1 MMRNRHLSLF
11 SAICLVSICFTPLI
25 WPTTAFSLSYDYA
38 VEGADGSLVQAGL
51 EAFGT
56 LGGDRLTSDSVNLKA
71 SIDFSTYEYTGAAIT
86 PEVSVFAVDGS
97 VLVNGI
103 NYEVLYSNN
112 VAPGCAAI
120 SVNGLGDYSGI
131 SAQLSFRIVRS
142 SDNSIALPGSWA
154 YQNGKWWWRYEDGGW
169 PSNCFLTIGGA
180 EYYFDSEGYAATG
193 WRYLSDGWHLFS
205 GSCAHLKGWAASG
218 SHWFYL
224 DETSGLMKTGWV
236 LVNHNWY
243 YLDLSGAMQT
253 GWLFLDNT
261 WYWLEPSGLMATGF
275 KLVNGALYHFSQS
288 GSMSTG
294 WFVDDGT
301 WYCANATGAIRAG
314 WFYYG
319 SNWYWLDPNNNGAM
333 LLGFQTVNGSIYYLD
348 PDSGGALECNAW
360 IFSQDGSA
368 YYACGSGAIVL
379 TGVKDSVG
387 AIKLN
392 DAEGKP
398 MVGWY
403 WSSAAQTWFYTDSDG
418 VLQHGWQLIG
428 ERWYHLDNESGVMN
442 TGWFRDAD
450 RLWYYLMSSGQMATG
465 WNSIDNGEYFFN
477 AAGAWVEPER
487 SAHTSSQSQI
497 VGRCYNVPSP
507 GVGLCSEW
515 VSEVFYPVLGSYP
528 NGDACDMF
536 WNWCHS
542 RDISQL
548 KVGMIVAVPTHTHTN
563 AGARWGHIAI
573 YVGNGMVMD
582 NIGYIRTTS
591 LAWWLNYYHTTATPQ
606 WGWVLNTPLSLIH
619 I

>member
-38 VEGADGSLVQAGL
+38 VEGADRSLVQAGL

-450 RLWYYLMSSGQMATG
+450 RLWYYLMASGQMATG

-606 WGWVLNTPLSLIH
+606 WGWVLNTPLE
-619 I
+619 

>member
-97 VLVNGI
+97 ALVNGI

-606 WGWVLNTPLSLIH
+606 WGWVLNTPLE
-619 I
+619 

>member
-563 AGARWGHIAI
+563 AGGRWGHIAI

-606 WGWVLNTPLSLIH
+606 WGWVLNTPLE
-619 I
+619 

>member
-450 RLWYYLMSSGQMATG
+450 RLWYYLMASGQMATG

-591 LAWWLNYYHTTATPQ
+591 LAWWLNYYHTTATPL
-606 WGWVLNTPLSLIH
+606 WGWVLNTPLE
-619 I
+619 

>member
-1 MMRNRHLSLF
+1 MMRNRLLSLF

-606 WGWVLNTPLSLIH
+606 WGWVLNTPLE
-619 I
+619 

>member
-261 WYWLEPSGLMATGF
+261 WYWLGPSGLMATGF

-606 WGWVLNTPLSLIH
+606 WGWVLNTPLE
-619 I
+619 

>member
-1 MMRNRHLSLF
+1 
-11 SAICLVSICFTPLI
+11 
-25 WPTTAFSLSYDYA
+25 
-38 VEGADGSLVQAGL
+38 
-51 EAFGT
+51 
-56 LGGDRLTSDSVNLKA
+56 
-71 SIDFSTYEYTGAAIT
+71 
-86 PEVSVFAVDGS
+86 
-97 VLVNGI
+97 
-103 NYEVLYSNN
+103 
-112 VAPGCAAI
+112 
-120 SVNGLGDYSGI
+120 
-131 SAQLSFRIVRS
+131 
-142 SDNSIALPGSWA
+142 
-154 YQNGKWWWRYEDGGW
+154 
-169 PSNCFLTIGGA
+169 
-180 EYYFDSEGYAATG
+180 
-193 WRYLSDGWHLFS
+193 
-205 GSCAHLKGWAASG
+205 
-218 SHWFYL
+218 
-224 DETSGLMKTGWV
+224 
-236 LVNHNWY
+236 
-243 YLDLSGAMQT
+243 
-253 GWLFLDNT
+253 
-261 WYWLEPSGLMATGF
+261 MATGF

-301 WYCANATGAIRAG
+301 WYCANGSGAIRTG
-314 WFYYG
+314 WFYFD
-319 SNWYWLDPNNNGAM
+319 SSWYLLDSNNNGAM

-360 IFSQDGSA
+360 VFSQDGNA
-368 YYACGSGAIVL
+368 YYACSSGAIAL
-379 TGVKDSVG
+379 KGVKDSVG

-403 WSSAAQTWFYTDSDG
+403 WSSAAQTWFYTDPDG
-418 VLQHGWQLIG
+418 VLQRGWQLIG
-428 ERWYHLDNESGVMN
+428 GKWYHLDNESGVMN
-442 TGWFRDAD
+442 TGWFRDD
-450 RLWYYLMSSGQMATG
+450 DGLWYYLMSSGQMATG
-465 WNSIDNGEYFFN
+465 WNSIENGEYFFN

-606 WGWVLNTPLSLIH
+606 WGWVLNTRLE
-619 I
+619 

>member
-25 WPTTAFSLSYDYA
+25 WPTTAFSLYYDYA
-38 VEGADGSLVQAGL
+38 VEGADGSLVQAGQ

-450 RLWYYLMSSGQMATG
+450 RLWYYLMASGQMATG

-528 NGDACDMF
+528 NGGACDMF

-606 WGWVLNTPLSLIH
+606 WGWVLNTPLE
-619 I
+619 

>member
-301 WYCANATGAIRAG
+301 WYCANGTGAIRAG

-606 WGWVLNTPLSLIH
+606 WGWVLNTPLE
-619 I
+619 

>member
-319 SNWYWLDPNNNGAM
+319 SNWYWLDLNNNGAM

-606 WGWVLNTPLSLIH
+606 WGWVLNTPLE
-619 I
+619 

>member
-180 EYYFDSEGYAATG
+180 DYYFDSEGYAATG

-450 RLWYYLMSSGQMATG
+450 RLWYYLMASGQMATG

-606 WGWVLNTPLSLIH
+606 WGWVLNTPLE
-619 I
+619 

>member
-465 WNSIDNGEYFFN
+465 WNSIENGEYFFN

-606 WGWVLNTPLSLIH
+606 WGWVLNTPLE
-619 I
+619 

>member
-131 SAQLSFRIVRS
+131 SAQLSFRIVCS

-348 PDSGGALECNAW
+348 PYSGGALECNAW

-450 RLWYYLMSSGQMATG
+450 RLWYYLMASGQMATG

-606 WGWVLNTPLSLIH
+606 WGWVLNTPLE
-619 I
+619 

>member
-25 WPTTAFSLSYDYA
+25 WPTTAFSSSYDYA

-606 WGWVLNTPLSLIH
+606 WGWVLNTPLE
-619 I
+619 

>member
-38 VEGADGSLVQAGL
+38 VEGADGSLVQAGQ

-142 SDNSIALPGSWA
+142 SDNSIAFPGSWA

-180 EYYFDSEGYAATG
+180 EYYFDSDGYAATG

-398 MVGWY
+398 ILGWY

-591 LAWWLNYYHTTATPQ
+591 LAWWLNYYHTTAAPQ
-606 WGWVLNTPLSLIH
+606 WGWVLNTPLE
-619 I
+619 

>member
-403 WSSAAQTWFYTDSDG
+403 WSSAAQTWFYTDSGG

-606 WGWVLNTPLSLIH
+606 WGWVLNTPLE
-619 I
+619 

>member
-333 LLGFQTVNGSIYYLD
+333 LLGFQAVNGSIYYLD

-606 WGWVLNTPLSLIH
+606 WGWVLNTPLE
-619 I
+619 

>member
-169 PSNCFLTIGGA
+169 PSNCFLAIGGA

-606 WGWVLNTPLSLIH
+606 WGWVLNTPLE
-619 I
+619 

>member
-71 SIDFSTYEYTGAAIT
+71 SIAFSTYEYTGAAIT

-236 LVNHNWY
+236 LVNHNWC

-606 WGWVLNTPLSLIH
+606 WGWVLNTPLE
-619 I
+619 

>member
-450 RLWYYLMSSGQMATG
+450 RLWYYLMASGQMATG

-487 SAHTSSQSQI
+487 SANTSSQSQI

-606 WGWVLNTPLSLIH
+606 WGWVLNTPLE
-619 I
+619 

>member
-465 WNSIDNGEYFFN
+465 WNSIDNGEYFIN

-606 WGWVLNTPLSLIH
+606 WGWVLNTPLE
-619 I
+619 

>member
-465 WNSIDNGEYFFN
+465 WNSIDNGECFFN

-606 WGWVLNTPLSLIH
+606 WGWVLNTPLE
-619 I
+619 

>member
-450 RLWYYLMSSGQMATG
+450 RLWYYLMASGQMATG

-515 VSEVFYPVLGSYP
+515 VSEVFYPVLGSYH
-528 NGDACDMF
+528 GDACDMF

-606 WGWVLNTPLSLIH
+606 WGWVLNTPLE
-619 I
+619 

>member
-51 EAFGT
+51 ETFGT

-606 WGWVLNTPLSLIH
+606 WGWVLNTPLE
-619 I
+619 

>member
-333 LLGFQTVNGSIYYLD
+333 LLGFQTVNASIYYLD

-606 WGWVLNTPLSLIH
+606 WGWVLNTPLE
-619 I
+619 

>member
-11 SAICLVSICFTPLI
+11 SAVCLVSICFTPLI

-142 SDNSIALPGSWA
+142 SDNSLALPGSWA

-548 KVGMIVAVPTHTHTN
+548 KVGMIVAVLTHTHTN

-606 WGWVLNTPLSLIH
+606 WGWVLNTPLE
-619 I
+619 

>member
-131 SAQLSFRIVRS
+131 TAQLSFRIVRS

-606 WGWVLNTPLSLIH
+606 WGWVLNTPLE
-619 I
+619 

>member
-548 KVGMIVAVPTHTHTN
+548 KVGMIVAVPIHTHTN

-606 WGWVLNTPLSLIH
+606 WGWVLNTPLE
-619 I
+619 

>member
-368 YYACGSGAIVL
+368 YYACGSGAIAL

-606 WGWVLNTPLSLIH
+606 WGWVLNTPLE
-619 I
+619 

>member
-301 WYCANATGAIRAG
+301 WYCANVTGAIRAG

-450 RLWYYLMSSGQMATG
+450 RLWYYLMASGQMATG

-606 WGWVLNTPLSLIH
+606 WGWVLNTPLE
-619 I
+619 

>member
-573 YVGNGMVMD
+573 
-582 NIGYIRTTS
+582 
-591 LAWWLNYYHTTATPQ
+591 
-606 WGWVLNTPLSLIH
+606 
-619 I
+619 

>member
-288 GSMSTG
+288 GSMNTG

-548 KVGMIVAVPTHTHTN
+548 KVGMIVAVPAHTHTN

-606 WGWVLNTPLSLIH
+606 WGWVLNTPLE
-619 I
+619 

>member
-1 MMRNRHLSLF
+1 MRNRHLSLF

-450 RLWYYLMSSGQMATG
+450 RLWYYLMASGQMVTG

-477 AAGAWVEPER
+477 TAGAWVEPER

-606 WGWVLNTPLSLIH
+606 WGWVLNTPLE
-619 I
+619 

>member
-38 VEGADGSLVQAGL
+38 VEGADGSLAQAGL

-205 GSCAHLKGWAASG
+205 GSCAHFKGWAASG

-606 WGWVLNTPLSLIH
+606 WGWVLNTPLE
-619 I
+619 

>member
-193 WRYLSDGWHLFS
+193 WSYLSDGWHLFS

-606 WGWVLNTPLSLIH
+606 WGWVLNTPLE
-619 I
+619 

>member
-38 VEGADGSLVQAGL
+38 VEGADGSLVQAGQ

-236 LVNHNWY
+236 LANHNWY

-333 LLGFQTVNGSIYYLD
+333 LLGFQTVNGSIYYFD

-398 MVGWY
+398 ILGWY

-428 ERWYHLDNESGVMN
+428 ERWYHLDNESVVMN

-487 SAHTSSQSQI
+487 SAHTSFQSQI

-606 WGWVLNTPLSLIH
+606 WGWVLNTPLE
-619 I
+619 

>member
-450 RLWYYLMSSGQMATG
+450 RLWYYLMASGQMATG

-515 VSEVFYPVLGSYP
+515 ASEVFYPVLGSYP

-606 WGWVLNTPLSLIH
+606 WGWVLNTPLE
-619 I
+619 